1 MRCWPFCNKRKK
13 KINKRQKKR
22 IRGEDHAILHSEPS
36 TDQRLSIYDQYDLS
50 IIQSVTQTNEA
61 EISQTNNWSQTVRS
75 NIGIADSATRTVRSN
90 VAITDGDTGTV
101 LVRSNGGIT
110 DDDIGTVLIRSN
122 GGITDDDIGTVLVRS
137 NGGIADDDIGT
148 VLVRSNGG
156 ITGDDIGTVLVR
168 SNGGIADG
176 DTGTVRSNG
185 IDRTEHVETAL
196 LEHIAKL
203 DEQYKVQSLPN
214 ECIESK
220 TKSSEEKCADQPDV
234 SPKPLLTNTTVFTY
248 GHTRVQFLSSNGQ
261 FLLP

>member
-101 LVRSNGGIT
+101 LVRSNGGI
-110 DDDIGTVLIRSN
+110 
-122 GGITDDDIGTVLVRS
+122 
-137 NGGIADDDIGT
+137 
-148 VLVRSNGG
+148 
-156 ITGDDIGTVLVR
+156 
-168 SNGGIADG
+168 ADG

>member
-90 VAITDGDTGTV
+90 VAITDDDTGTV

-110 DDDIGTVLIRSN
+110 
-122 GGITDDDIGTVLVRS
+122 
-137 NGGIADDDIGT
+137 DDDIGT